1 MTSTLTN
8 DEMSFEDAMSHFCAM
23 FPLVPRN
30 VIQET
35 IQRRYGEIDY
45 VLEDLLKYSERLQ
58 QSSSRESFTNNRN
71 NVNIQNSSPP
81 SYDSVMGIVDT
92 SNDEIIAKM
101 MQDEEFRRFAESDKE
116 LRELLSRDN
125 LHYHERR
132 KNVVP
137 RLQQP
142 PVRGSQS
149 RNDRIFDDVML
160 AVPNGPIVDYDT
172 DSNVPNGPVICE
184 GFKNYTTFKEK
195 LSNKF
200 KTLRKSSTTLTG
212 ANTSKVF
219 ENEIPDER
227 DIYPNTG
234 AFEYDFRDYQH
245 TSRVREMGKASKDKL
260 MKLVARFKA
269 TRYANVHYDN

>member
-8 DEMSFEDAMSHFCAM
+8 DEMSFEDAMAHFCAM
-23 FPLVPRN
+23 FPLVPRS

-45 VLEDLLKYSERLQ
+45 VLEDLLRYSESLQ
-58 QSSSRESFTNNRN
+58 PSTSREHFTS
-71 NVNIQNSSPP
+71 NVQYQDTQPP
-81 SYDSVMGIVDT
+81 PYDVVMGVVDT

-101 MQDEEFRRFAESDKE
+101 MQDEEFRKFAQSDKE
-116 LRELLSRDN
+116 LRALICTEKVYRN
-125 LHYHERR
+125 ERW
-132 KNVVP
+132 KNIP
-137 RLQQP
+137 TQSQKP
-142 PVRGSQS
+142 PVGSCVNS
-149 RNDRIFDDVML
+149 NDRIFNDVIL
-160 AVPNGPIVDYDT
+160 PVPNGPIVDYDT
-172 DSNVPNGPVICE
+172 DSNVPNGPVICD
-184 GFKNYTTFKEK
+184 GFKNYSTFREK

-200 KTLRKSSTTLTG
+200 KTLRKSSTSLTG
-212 ANTSKVF
+212 TNTSRVF

-234 AFEYDFRDYQH
+234 AFEYDLKDYQH

-269 TRYANVHYDN
+269 TRNGNINYDY